1 MSLNVKQRT
10 YFLNSQYCLKFYRFN
25 HNNLVMEEMQA
36 KLKPIMAQRSIAVI
50 EDCLEKLAF
59 LGSITPDVL
68 AHRDELSRK

>member
-1 MSLNVKQRT
+1 
-10 YFLNSQYCLKFYRFN
+10 
-25 HNNLVMEEMQA
+25 MQA

>member
-1 MSLNVKQRT
+1 MNTPDDFRIDTRVLRENFIVSIN
-10 YFLNSQYCLKFYRFN
+10 
-25 HNNLVMEEMQA
+25 NNLVMEEMQA